1 MAMMVFAADTL
12 IRFKA
17 GRILIHTTSSALR
30 AFESD
35 NPMLVGWL
43 CQFSKP
49 TDVERAIGALQA
61 QDRAGVRSVVDYL
74 TRSGALVEVGSAATN
89 SRNEEETSYRVKQH
103 LRLLARSFYEAACDI
118 LSFGPQAEQELL
130 KRTGSGV
137 ERRLTALLAAT
148 DGLRSELG
156 ELRQAYVSAQLAK
169 LNVRPGDRE
178 LKLHIGCGKGLLD
191 GWINIDVDPA
201 PLAINVQ
208 WGLPFADAS
217 ARCIYVSH
225 LLEHLY
231 YPKDVEPF
239 LNEIRRVLAPGG
251 IVRIVVPDIEQCIEA
266 YVNNDRSFFGSRRE
280 TWPWWPENPTRLE
293 DFLAYAGAG
302 AEPGWLFESHK
313 YGYDFETLSRV
324 LSNAGMCAI
333 KRCGYMA
340 SAHAELR
347 VDHVSAVASAK
358 YGDRHYSLFVE
369 AARPEAAQ
377 TAQGPSPRQAA
388 G

>member
-1 MAMMVFAADTL
+1 MATLVFAADTL
-12 IRFKA
+12 IRFKQ

-35 NPMLVGWL
+35 SPMLVGWL

-49 TDVERAIGALQA
+49 TDMDRALGALQP
-61 QDRAGVRSVVDYL
+61 QDRSGVLSVVDYL
-74 TRSGALVEVGSAATN
+74 QRSGALVEAGSPATGA
-89 SRNEEETSYRVKQH
+89 RTEAETSYRVKQH
-103 LRLLARSFYEAACDI
+103 LRLLARSFYEAACDV
-118 LSFGPQAEQELL
+118 LSFGPRAEEELQ
-130 KRTGSGV
+130 KRSGAGI

-156 ELRQAYVSAQLAK
+156 QLRQTYVSEQLAK
-169 LNVRPGDRE
+169 LNVRPGDKN

-191 GWINIDVDPA
+191 GWVNIDVFPA
-201 PLAINVQ
+201 PLALNVQ

-217 ARCIYVSH
+217 ARCIFVSH

-231 YPKDVEPF
+231 YPKDTEPF

-266 YVNNDRSFFGSRRE
+266 YVKNDRSFFGNRRE

-302 AEPGWLFESHK
+302 ADPGWLFESHK
-313 YGYDFETLSRV
+313 FGYDFETLSRL
-324 LSNAGMCAI
+324 LSNAGMCDI
-333 KRCGYMA
+333 KRSGYME
-340 SAHAELR
+340 SEHADLQ
-347 VDHVSAVASAK
+347 VDHVSAVAKAK
-358 YGDRHYSLFVE
+358 YGDRYYSLFVE
-369 AARPEAAQ
+369 AARPEAAP
-377 TAQGPSPRQAA
+377 TA
-388 G
+388 